1 MLGKSNLINSLIT
14 GNRVNIKYYGSGV
27 ITAGQFGGMSQCP
40 FLSLF
45 SKHFFKILFGNIH
58 YLPNILRLKFL
69 TTKFGLQITLLIK
82 IYRSYERRGGK
93 ITQKTFH
100 AKSI

>member
-1 MLGKSNLINSLIT
+1 MLEKSNLINSLIT

-45 SKHFFKILFGNIH
+45 SKHLFKILFGNIH
-58 YLPNILRLKFL
+58 YPSKYF
-69 TTKFGLQITLLIK
+69 KIK
-82 IYRSYERRGGK
+82 IFHHK
-93 ITQKTFH
+93 IWSPNYATD
-100 AKSI
+100 